1 MKKLHL
7 LKPDVRKRYVG
18 DKKDE
23 EVQLL
28 YVPDDL
34 DEKCLDED
42 IKAGAKQF
50 ESVKELLG
58 KKKSRVTIIDC
69 DNWEQ
74 GMLAVSYLAAIRY
87 KMEQGETEDVE
98 QMDDA
103 HLDQEN
109 GIYDEKDKPLT
120 DDFEDIYF
128 EDDEEEFD
136 DPYDMCN
143 SYQEHPRRIP
153 VIRVEEIFGASPR
166 NPMNHIFWDY
176 NTSMMGNGQTDKKRP
191 YWFLCTGE
199 SVCITAPISEYFKE
213 NMRYVDLL
221 SRFSNNKYVYLVLIK
236 NEWNDSPYYE
246 MDDDENSEENDNLF
260 VCEMALEYT
269 AQVVKV
275 YMQEEK
281 KMTYYKA
288 LFDSWLQQMG
298 CTTAKGFPKE
308 KIINGIIRM
317 RKRNKSVLMEKF
329 IRYIIQGQESNC
341 VLMEKHFELLDQF
354 NLLEQKEKKT
364 GTSCMDEELVGVED
378 VKRQVTDI
386 IQVMKYNKAREQN
399 GLPNGDYH
407 NVHMFIGAPGTA
419 KTTVAK
425 MLGNEMAKERLLSG
439 HRFISINGAELKGK
453 YVGHSAPKTKSLF
466 DNYDIIFIDEAY
478 SISASGDKELDSFSQ
493 EAIAQLIIELEKHAT
508 DKLVMF
514 AGYGGKNV
522 SEKDNKMRVFL
533 DANPGI
539 KSRINSTIY
548 FDSYTPEQMVDIVRK
563 KASNMQ
569 FVIAKDADA
578 IMLEYFK
585 ARVDRDD
592 FGNGREAR
600 SFLEECQRH
609 AAHRV
614 MSLPPN
620 KITKKTLKQ
629 ITLEDVKNT
638 VCRLRNS
645 NEVQEG
651 RKHHLGFV

>member
-7 LKPDVRKRYVG
+7 LKPDVRKRFVG
-18 DKKDE
+18 EKKDE
-23 EVQLL
+23 EVQLI
-28 YVPDDL
+28 YVPNDL

-69 DNWEQ
+69 DNREQ

-87 KMEQGETEDVE
+87 QMERGETEDVE

-120 DDFEDIYF
+120 NDFEEKYS
-128 EDDEEEFD
+128 EDDEEFD

-143 SYQEHPRRIP
+143 SYREHPRRIP
-153 VIRVEEIFGASPR
+153 VIEMNEILGATSR
-166 NPMNHIFWDY
+166 NPMNHIFWDH
-176 NTSMMGNGQTDKKRP
+176 NTSMMGNGKTDTKRP

-199 SVCITAPISEYFKE
+199 SVCIMAPIIDLVKD
-213 NMRYVDLL
+213 NMRYADPLG
-221 SRFSNNKYVYLVLIK
+221 RFSSNKYVYLVLVRQ
-236 NEWNDSPYYE
+236 DYDDGTYYG
-246 MDDDENSEENDNLF
+246 MYDEEDSEENDNLF
-260 VCEMALEYT
+260 VCEMALEHT

-275 YMQEEK
+275 RVQEEK
-281 KMTYYKA
+281 NMAYYKA

-317 RKRNKSVLMEKF
+317 RKKNKSALMEKF
-329 IRYIIQGQESNC
+329 IRYILQEQEENC
-341 VLMEKHFELLDQF
+341 VLTEKHFELLKRF
-354 NLLEQKEKKT
+354 HLLEQKKKKT
-364 GTSCMDEELVGVED
+364 GTGCMDEELVGMED
-378 VKRQVTDI
+378 VKRQITDI

-439 HRFISINGAELKGK
+439 GRFISINGAELKGK

-493 EAIAQLIIELEKHAT
+493 EAIAQLIIEMEKHAT

-539 KSRINSTIY
+539 KSRINSTVY
-548 FDSYTPEQMVDIVRK
+548 FDSYTPEQMVDIVRQ

-569 FVIAKDADA
+569 FVITKDADVV
-578 IMLEYFK
+578 MLEYFK
-585 ARVDRDD
+585 ERVDCND

-629 ITLEDVKNT
+629 ITLEDVENT
-638 VCRLRNS
+638 IRRLRNS

-651 RKHHLGFV
+651 RKYRLGFV